1 MSLMTSMSE
10 DRNGNDASAV
20 PPTVIAFAP
29 RQVRLLHELGTT
41 TVQMIDQISDLQAA
55 EIEKVVEE
63 VERKAREIVEG
74 LREYVRQMR
83 SAGALA
89 NERLANFVHFA
100 TTCNDAAKMMQLAPQ
115 HHDAPPREPPPAEIT
130 QPPPAELPAP
140 AMQ

>member
-1 MSLMTSMSE
+1 MSLMTSVRE
-10 DRNGNDASAV
+10 NGNGNDATSV
-20 PPTVIAFAP
+20 PPTVMSFAP

-41 TVQMIDQISDLQAA
+41 TVQMIDQITDIQAA

-83 SAGALA
+83 SAGAIA

-100 TTCNDAAKMMQLAPQ
+100 TTCNDAAKMMQLSPQ
-115 HHDAPPREPPPAEIT
+115 RQDAPPREPPPAQIT
-130 QPPPAELPAP
+130 PPQPTDLPAP
-140 AMQ
+140 AIQ